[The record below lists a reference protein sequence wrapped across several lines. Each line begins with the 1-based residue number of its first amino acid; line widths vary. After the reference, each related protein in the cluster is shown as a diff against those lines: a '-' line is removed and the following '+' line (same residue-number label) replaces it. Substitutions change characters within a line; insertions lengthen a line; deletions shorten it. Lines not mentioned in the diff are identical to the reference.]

1 MAKYPDTELL
11 SIECTNGWLRL
22 VFNDQERR
30 NALSEEM
37 ASALSA
43 ALAAAADDPEV
54 RGIAL
59 TGAQGVFCS
68 GGDLKGMAR
77 HIFTGDREAILA
89 MSENGGRLF
98 AQLAEQPQPVVALI
112 DGPALAGGLGLACCA
127 DIIAVTEGAHF
138 ALTET
143 QLGIPPAQ
151 IAPYV
156 VARLGL
162 PQAKRLMLTGAKLT
176 GAEAH
181 RIGLADTLVADS
193 NELIEFEDTIR
204 TQIMRCAPGATAV
217 TKALARQAALGDPAD
232 LLQAAATAFTDCLL
246 SDEGREG
253 LASFVEKREPSWRSH
268 E

>member
-1 MAKYPDTELL
+1 MADYPNTDLL
-11 SIECTNGWLRL
+11 SIERSHGWLRL
-22 VFNDQERR
+22 VFNDQKRK

-43 ALAAAADDPEV
+43 ALAAASIDPEV

-59 TGAQGVFCS
+59 TGAHGVFCS
-68 GGDLKGMAR
+68 GGDLKGMAK
-77 HIFTGDREAILA
+77 HIFTGNREAILA

-127 DIIAVTEGAHF
+127 DIVAVTENARF

-151 IAPYV
+151 ISPYV

-176 GAEAH
+176 GAEAQ
-181 RIGLADTLVADS
+181 RTGLADALVADS
-193 NELIEFEDTIR
+193 KELLAFEDTIR
-204 TQIMRCAPGATAV
+204 TQIMRCAPGATTV
-217 TKALARQAALGDPAD
+217 TKALARQAALGDPAS

-246 SDEGREG
+246 SDEGKEG
-253 LASFVEKREPSWRSH
+253 IASFVEKREPSWRPH